1 MSVSHYQHRFQDSF
15 EHLRTTNG
23 VPTKAEGKNIASIVD
38 SISAELCLVDAA
50 LRQFQ
55 EERKVLHDAAQ
66 RFARLRSSRRRLPPE
81 VLCEIFRT
89 ACRDVYEPDNKEF
102 EKDDEDDETHDDDD
116 TGDEKAGAILDPK
129 SPYWTLTRVCRVW
142 RDVMLSDASIW
153 AKLHFRI
160 YRLGHVYIQRDFET
174 PVLTALSRARQN
186 PLDISFDISSTS
198 GVIEPTPEMRALREK
213 RQRAVFG
220 RICAAAEQWT
230 RASLTL
236 SVLSQERVPS
246 LLQRYGIP
254 SMVHNRLVLLE
265 QLTLVAAGH
274 PWFISPSD
282 RLGFGLCPSLRRVT
296 LKNAFCADL
305 PWQQITH
312 LHIETFREQDDG
324 HARSYLDVIRSCRVL
339 RALKI
344 RTRYFEIFRGTPVNI
359 PTLRSL
365 DTNFCDIVHALVVP
379 NLVELSVPNC
389 KWDDELRVD
398 SGLVSLIGRSK
409 CSASLTC
416 LRLIGVTLSNP
427 LDSTFTQALTN
438 LEHFA
443 TSADLDIFEEDAD
456 PHLLNTVLLLRR
468 LTPPDIIWPKLRT
481 LSIDV
486 SGYPNGSDHNICM
499 RGDGLNRML
508 KYRSQPRPTGAVR
521 LESFRLN
528 VEADELDDLDVS
540 ATVNLKE
547 LEKLRDGGMDLRICV
562 KTRYA
567 MEGQIYTRLSF
578 GQ

>member
-1 MSVSHYQHRFQDSF
+1 MNPQACINCANGIVLGRGEYYQHQFQDSF
-15 EHLRTTNG
+15 EHLRTTNE
-23 VPTKAEGKNIASIVD
+23 VPTDAEGKNIAFIVD
-38 SISAELCLVDAA
+38 SISTEISLVDAA
-50 LRQFQ
+50 LRRFQ

-66 RFARLRSSRRRLPPE
+66 RFTQLKSSRRRLPPE
-81 VLCEIFRT
+81 VLREIFRT
-89 ACRDVYEPDNKEF
+89 ACRDVYDPDDEEF
-102 EKDDEDDETHDDDD
+102 EEDDEDDETHHDDDD
-116 TGDEKAGAILDPK
+116 EGDEKAGAILDPK

-153 AKLHFRI
+153 TKLHFRI
-160 YRLGHVYIQRDFET
+160 RWLDHVYIQRDFQT

-186 PLDISFDISSTS
+186 PLDISFDICST
-198 GVIEPTPEMRALREK
+198 GVIEPTPEERALHDK

-236 SVLSQERVPS
+236 SVLGQQRVPS

-265 QLTLVAAGH
+265 QLTLVGGCL
-274 PWFISPSD
+274 PWCISPSD

-312 LHIETFREQDDG
+312 LHIETFREKDDS

-339 RALKI
+339 RALKV
-344 RTRYFEIFRGTPVNI
+344 RTRFFDIFRGTPVNI

-389 KWDDELRVD
+389 KWDDER
-398 SGLVSLIGRSK
+398 GLIMD
-409 CSASLTC
+409 C
-416 LRLIGVTLSNP
+416 
-427 LDSTFTQALTN
+427 
-438 LEHFA
+438 
-443 TSADLDIFEEDAD
+443 
-456 PHLLNTVLLLRR
+456 
-468 LTPPDIIWPKLRT
+468 
-481 LSIDV
+481 IDV

-528 VEADELDDLDVS
+528 VEADELDDLDVVGDDGVFRMKS
-540 ATVNLKE
+540 AAVNLKE
-547 LEKLRDGGMDLRICV
+547 LEKLRDGGMDIRLCV
-562 KTRYA
+562 KTRYT